1 MRKCII
7 GLLVI
12 SLLVM
17 VFPSSV
23 VIAKPENKPITPSD
37 LKNITLIHYVK
48 PDSPPGKP
56 DVPDDEDPSLPA
68 VNNTAY
74 ALLGCYLPRTVTYY
88 VNTAGAPEG
97 ALDEIKKSFDA
108 WDLVTEHE
116 LFVFGST
123 TSTSGARFDYQNTVS
138 WRKIAPRNIIAM
150 TSLWYNGTTGEIYE
164 FDITFNSFLKWGIDP
179 DDEEDGTTLLN
190 LYDVENIAV
199 HEVGH
204 VVGLAD
210 LYEDQYRELTMY
222 GYGAAG
228 ETIKIT
234 LEIGDI
240 AGAQFLYGNP
250 DS

>member
-1 MRKCII
+1 
-7 GLLVI
+7 
-12 SLLVM
+12 M

-23 VIAKPENKPITPSD
+23 VVAKPENKPITPSD

-56 DVPDDEDPSLPA
+56 DIPDDEDPPLPDID
-68 VNNTAY
+68 NTGY
-74 ALLGCYLPRTVTYY
+74 ALLDCYLPETVTYY

-97 ALDEIKKSFDA
+97 ALAEIQESFGT
-108 WDLVTEHE
+108 WDSVTTTE
-116 LFVFGST
+116 LFEYVSET
-123 TSTSGARFDYQNTVS
+123 TASGARFDYQNTVS

-179 DDEEDGTTLLN
+179 DDEGPDTLLKM
-190 LYDVENIAV
+190 YDVENIAV

-210 LYEDQYRELTMY
+210 LYEDKYRELTMY
-222 GYGAAG
+222 GYGSVG

-234 LEIGDI
+234 LATGDI
-240 AGAQFLYGNP
+240 EGAQFLYGNP